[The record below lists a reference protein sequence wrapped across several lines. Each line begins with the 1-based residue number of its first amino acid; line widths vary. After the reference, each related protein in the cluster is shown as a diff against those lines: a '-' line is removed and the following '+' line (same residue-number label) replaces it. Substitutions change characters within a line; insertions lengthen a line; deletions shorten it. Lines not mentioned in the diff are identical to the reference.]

1 MSRQNIRL
9 TRREFLK
16 SSAAVAAGGAAIA
29 GFPAIVKASALG
41 RDGAVAA
48 SNRIVMAGIGFG
60 MMGFPN
66 MESLLEKPE
75 VQWVAVC
82 DLDDEPLGQA
92 RDIVNKKYGNKSC
105 ATYKDFRAL
114 FARGDL
120 DAVSIAVPDHWH
132 ALLSIAAAKAGLDV
146 YGEKPLSHDLREGRA
161 MVNAVTRYGRVWQTG
176 SWQRSVA
183 QFHQAAELV
192 RNGRLG
198 KIHRIEVG
206 LPEGH
211 YDFKGTFGQETMGP
225 PPAGFDYD
233 FWLGP
238 APYAAYCPA
247 RVHMNWRWNLDYGGG
262 QLMDWIGHHLDIAHW
277 GMGWDYTGPVAVEG
291 MGEWP
296 MTGIYNSPTRY
307 YATAT
312 YADGTP
318 VILAGGHDEIRAG
331 TKWLGE
337 RGWIWV
343 NRDGIEAEPASL
355 LGEPIGAGEI
365 HLVRSRDHY
374 RNFIDAVKS
383 RALTIAPIEIAH
395 RSASVGHL
403 ACIAIQ
409 TGRKIRWDPATEKII
424 GDPDAERLLGRG
436 YRAPWRLDA

>member
-1 MSRQNIRL
+1 MTRKNTRM

-16 SSAAVAAGGAAIA
+16 GVAAGSVAVA
-29 GFPAIVKASALG
+29 GFPTIVRASALG
-41 RDGAVAA
+41 KDGAVAA
-48 SNRIVMAGIGFG
+48 SDRIVMAGIGFG

-92 RDIVNKKYGNKSC
+92 RDIVDKKYGNKSC
-105 ATYKDFRAL
+105 ATYKDFRVL
-114 FARGDL
+114 YARGDL

-146 YGEKPLSHDLREGRA
+146 YGEKPLSHDLLEGRA

-198 KIHRIEVG
+198 KVHRIEVG

-211 YDFKGTFGQETMGP
+211 FDFKGTFGQETMGP

-262 QLMDWIGHHLDIAHW
+262 QLLDWIGHHLDIAHW
-277 GMGWDYTGPVAVEG
+277 GMGWDYTGPVALEG
-291 MGEWP
+291 TGEYP
-296 MTGIYNSPTRY
+296 TTGIYNSPMRY

-318 VILAGGHDEIRAG
+318 VIIAGGHDEIRAG

-355 LGEPIGAGEI
+355 LRERIGPGEI
-365 HLVRSRDHY
+365 HLIRSRDHY
-374 RNFIDAVKS
+374 RNFIDSVKS
-383 RALTIAPIEIAH
+383 RAPTIAPIEIAH

-409 TGRKIRWDPATEKII
+409 TGRKIKWDPATEKII
-424 GDPDAERLLGRG
+424 GNPDAERLLGRA